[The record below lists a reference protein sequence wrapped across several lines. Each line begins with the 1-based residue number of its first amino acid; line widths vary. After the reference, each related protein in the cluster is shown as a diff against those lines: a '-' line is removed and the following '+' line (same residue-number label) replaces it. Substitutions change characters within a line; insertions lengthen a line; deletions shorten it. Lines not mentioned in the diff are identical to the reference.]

1 MTENNTNQSSSES
14 NKAQQDKVDVKKEE
28 SPAKN
33 AKPKAATKKVT
44 SPEATISTTSQVNN
58 ENKKSGN
65 KLSILALIVALLGT
79 TASLYVTQQQR
90 DALELKLVDLQE
102 SINAGQKEL
111 QSSVTSQQNA
121 LKDEAF
127 AVVNRTEVTA
137 KQQQESIESLQM
149 ALSEMQGRRPND
161 WLLAEADYLIK
172 LASRKLI
179 LEKDVNTAIALMESA
194 DQRVA
199 TLNDPTLLSLR
210 QFINDDLTALKSTP
224 VFDKDGLALKLMS
237 LQKQVD
243 SLPLANAIIPEQEQS
258 IEQQVSTDIADWQQN
273 LMTSLKSFSEQ
284 FITFRTREGSVVPLL
299 SPEQHFY
306 LRENIKAKIDSAI
319 NATYSENQDLFDSN
333 LELALA
339 WTNTYF
345 DVTQNSVSSFTKL
358 LTDLSTTNITISYPT
373 RLETQSKI
381 EDVIKQR
388 LRREVTTISTE
399 DTQ

>member
-1 MTENNTNQSSSES
+1 
-14 NKAQQDKVDVKKEE
+14 
-28 SPAKN
+28 
-33 AKPKAATKKVT
+33 
-44 SPEATISTTSQVNN
+44 
-58 ENKKSGN
+58 
-65 KLSILALIVALLGT
+65 
-79 TASLYVTQQQR
+79 VTQQQR

-284 FITFRTREGSVVPLL
+284 FITFRAREGSVVPLL